1 MKLNRLK
8 KNKQR
13 WSRGGKMKIRMR
25 LTSLLIFAG
34 LMHVYALGLAQNINL
49 HKKGIS
55 LFEAFKSIG
64 KQSGY
69 NIIYNAGLIDA
80 TERVDLDLNNATINT
95 ALADCLKG
103 RALSYTIKGKSVIIK
118 AAEKKPQIA
127 VDKISSAQKQVSN
140 DPKQQEVITGKVTDD
155 QGRPMPG
162 VSVVV
167 KGTTQGTATDTHG
180 VYQIIIPTG
189 YSRLVFS
196 YVGYEQQEIEVSDKK
211 IIDVALK
218 PAVAEKNDVVVVGFG
233 TQKRESMV
241 SAITT
246 VDVQKIRQPS
256 SNLTTMFA
264 GQIPGMIAYQRT
276 GEPGKDNAS
285 FFIRGLSAFGSG
297 KQDPLILI
305 DGIESSTND
314 LARLQPDDISKFSV
328 LKDATAVAV
337 YGARGA
343 NGVLLITT
351 KAGEIG
357 SAKFFFR
364 MENSINSNTEHINFA
379 DNITYMRLA
388 NEAALTRDPLAATPY
403 SQNKIDQTIEGSN
416 PLLYPSNDWIH
427 TMIKSYTYNQR
438 YNLNVMG
445 GGKVAR
451 YYLSGTYNVDNGI
464 LRSNPINNF
473 NNNIKLKNY
482 NIRSNVDLNV
492 TPTTKAAV
500 RVYAQ
505 FDDYNGPNNGDGGR
519 IFNNAA
525 YSNPVAFPAIYPS
538 DYMPYVNHPL
548 FGNAVIPGKQDLYV
562 NPYAYSVSGYFQS
575 FGSTINVQFDG
586 SQDLKFILPG
596 LNFNFMAYVKR
607 YSYYSINRNYNPFF
621 YNAESLDNKN
631 ISSLYVLNDGGP
643 SSVGTVGSEYL
654 SYTESSKDVSSMYYA
669 QATLNY
675 NKNWGAHTVSGMLTG
690 LMQSQT
696 EGNSGSLA
704 KSLPHKNEGLSG
716 RFTYGFKEKYLA
728 EFNFGYNGSERFAE
742 NKRFGFFPSIGVA
755 YNISKEKFFDP
766 LLDVISKMKLRF
778 TYGVAGNDQIGN
790 SDDRFF
796 YLSDVNMNDN
806 DYGSTFGLDYGYSRP
821 GIFINRYP
829 NQSITWMHT
838 RQYNLGM
845 DLTLFKNLDMVIEL
859 YKRSTDNILMSR
871 SYIPNSMGLMSTPEA
886 NTGKA
891 ENKGIDF
898 LANYNAHLNKN
909 TWLQTRVNLTY
920 ATSKT
925 LVYDEPIYPD
935 NIAYLSRVGYPVD
948 QVFGYIAD
956 HLFIDDA
963 EVRNSPTQTFG
974 EYMAGDIKYRDVNGD
989 GSINQND
996 LVPIGY
1002 PTTPEI
1008 IYGLGFSFGYKR
1020 FDISSFFQGSARS
1033 SFWIN
1038 PENIS
1043 PFVINGS
1050 YQNNLLK
1057 AVAEDHWSENN
1068 RNSYAFWPRLSDR
1081 FIGNNNQ
1088 TSTWWMEDGTFL
1100 RLKTLELGYSFQVPS
1115 LKSVGFKNARV
1126 YVNGNNLFVWS
1137 KFDLWDPEMGG
1148 NGLGYPIQRTYNIGI
1163 NFNIE

>member
-1 MKLNRLK
+1 MKLKRLK
-8 KNKQR
+8 KNKQK
-13 WSRGGKMKIRMR
+13 WSRLVFLRARMR
-25 LTSLLIFAG
+25 LVSLLLLLG
-34 LMHVYALGLAQNINL
+34 MMQVYATGLSQNINL
-49 HKKGIS
+49 HQNDIS
-55 LFEAFKSIG
+55 LFDAIKSIS

-69 NIIYNAGLIDA
+69 NIIYNASLIRSS
-80 TERVDLDLNNATINT
+80 EKVDLDLKNADIRT
-95 ALADCLKG
+95 ALDQCIRG
-103 RALSYTIKGKSVIIK
+103 RHLSYTIKGKSIILQAKEK
-118 AAEKKPQIA
+118 ADPGTGQNVSHVSESIDAKVAEII
-127 VDKISSAQKQVSN
+127 V
-140 DPKQQEVITGKVTDD
+140 TGKVIDD
-155 QGRPMPG
+155 QGHAMEG

-167 KGTTQGTATDTHG
+167 KGTSKGTMTDAGG
-180 VYQIIIPTG
+180 VYQIKMPED
-189 YSRLVFS
+189 YDRLLFS
-196 YVGYEQQEIEVSDKK
+196 YVGYIQQEILVDSKR
-211 IIDVALK
+211 IIDVTMQ
-218 PAVAEKNDVVVVGFG
+218 PAASEKNDVVVVGFG

-246 VDVQKIRQPS
+246 VDVEKIRQPS

-305 DGIESSTND
+305 DGIESSNND

-351 KAGEIG
+351 KAGMVG
-357 SAKFFFR
+357 TAKFFFR
-364 MENSINSNTEHINFA
+364 MENSINSNTEHLNFA
-379 DNITYMRLA
+379 DNITYMQLA
-388 NEAALTRDPLAATPY
+388 NEAALTRDPLAAVPY
-403 SQNKIDQTIEGSN
+403 SQNKIDQTMAGTN

-438 YNLNVMG
+438 YNLNVTG

-464 LRSNPINNF
+464 LKSNPINNF

-482 NIRSNVDLNV
+482 NVRSNVDLNV
-492 TPTTKAAV
+492 TSTTKAAV

-525 YSNPVAFPAIYPS
+525 YSNPVAFPAIYPA
-538 DYMPYVNHPL
+538 DYLPYVNHPL
-548 FGNAVIPGKQDLYV
+548 FGNAVIPGTQDLYV
-562 NPYAYSVSGYFQS
+562 NPYAYSVSGYYQS
-575 FGSTINVQFDG
+575 FASTINVQFDA
-586 SQDLKFILPG
+586 SQDLRFILPG

-607 YSYYSINRNYNPFF
+607 YSNYSINRNYNPF
-621 YNAESLDNKN
+621 YYSAETLDNRT
-631 ISSLYVLNDGGP
+631 ISDLYVLNDGSA
-643 SSVGTVGSEYL
+643 SSIGTVGSEYL
-654 SYTESSKDVSSMYYA
+654 SYNESSKDVSSMYYA

-675 NKNWGAHTVSGMLTG
+675 AHNWGPHAVSGMLTG

-716 RFTYGFKEKYLA
+716 RFTYGFNDKYLA
-728 EFNFGYNGSERFAE
+728 EFNFGYNGSERFADT
-742 NKRFGFFPSIGVA
+742 KRFGFFPSIGLA
-755 YNISKEKFFDP
+755 YNISKEAFFDP
-766 LLDVISKMKLRF
+766 LLAVISKMKLRF

-790 SDDRFF
+790 ADDRFF

-821 GIFINRYP
+821 GIYINRYP
-829 NQSITWMHT
+829 NESITWMHT
-838 RQYNLGM
+838 RQYNLGV
-845 DLTLFKNLDMVIEL
+845 DLTLFKKLDMVIEL
-859 YKRSTDNILMSR
+859 YKRSTDNILMTR
-871 SYIPNSMGLMSTPEA
+871 SYIPNSMGLMSTPQA

-891 ENKGIDF
+891 ENRGIDF
-898 LANYNAHLNKN
+898 LASYKATMGKHA
-909 TWLQTRVNLTY
+909 WLETRVNLTY

-925 LVYDEPIYPD
+925 LIYDEPIYPD
-935 NIAYLSRVGYPVD
+935 NLSYLTHVGYPVD

-963 EVRNSPTQTFG
+963 EVKNSPAQTFG
-974 EYMAGDIKYRDVNGD
+974 EYMAGDLKYRDVNGD

-1002 PTTPEI
+1002 PLTPEI
-1008 IYGLGFSFGYKR
+1008 IYGAGFSFGYKK
-1020 FDISSFFQGSARS
+1020 FDISAFFQGSARS

-1043 PFVINGS
+1043 PFVINGN

-1100 RLKTLELGYSFQVPS
+1100 RMKTLELGYSFGIPG
-1115 LKSVGFKNARV
+1115 LKVIGFKNARV
-1126 YVNGNNLFVWS
+1126 YANGNNLFVWS
-1137 KFDLWDPEMGG
+1137 KFKLWDPEMGG